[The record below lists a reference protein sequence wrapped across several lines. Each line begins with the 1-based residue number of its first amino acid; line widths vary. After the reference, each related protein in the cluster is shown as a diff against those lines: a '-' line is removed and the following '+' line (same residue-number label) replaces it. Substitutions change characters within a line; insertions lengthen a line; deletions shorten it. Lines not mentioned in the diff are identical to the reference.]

1 MTMRS
6 AAAVLLVTCALAAC
20 SGSSDDPAAEP
31 TPNEPQQPAPGRL
44 TARPGDGGRNC
55 SPGEHW
61 LELGSGRRALMRVT
75 AGGRRGKKALVLA
88 LHGAGS
94 GGSRGGL
101 YAFRGG
107 WGEPGVVMVAP
118 AAEGS
123 TWSLFRGS
131 DTDLPFVN
139 RALARAFARCP
150 VDARR
155 IAVGGFSDGASY
167 ALTLGLTNGDLF
179 RAIMAL
185 SPGSA
190 LVAKAVGKPRVFI
203 AHGTDDR
210 VLPMSQTSDG
220 IVRELRSSGYRVT
233 YRKFRGGHEVV
244 PAISREAVRW
254 FVRRRP

>member
-1 MTMRS
+1 
-6 AAAVLLVTCALAAC
+6 
-20 SGSSDDPAAEP
+20 
-31 TPNEPQQPAPGRL
+31 
-44 TARPGDGGRNC
+44 
-55 SPGEHW
+55 
-61 LELGSGRRALMRVT
+61 MRVT
-75 AGGRRGKKALVLA
+75 AGSRGGKKALVLA

-107 WGEPGVVMVAP
+107 WDEPGVVMVAP

-123 TWSLFRGS
+123 TWSFFRGR
-131 DTDLPFVN
+131 DTDLSFVN
-139 RALARAFARCP
+139 RALARAFALCR

-179 RAIMAL
+179 RAVMAL
-185 SPGSA
+185 SPGGA
-190 LVAKAVGKPRVFI
+190 LVATPVGKPRVFI
-203 AHGTDDR
+203 AHGTFDR

-244 PAISREAVRW
+244 PQISREAVRW
-254 FVRRRP
+254 FARP